1 MTMEKRKMK
10 PEQALMRLESLC
22 ARSEQST
29 WELRQKLMRWG
40 IDDAVSGKIMVQ
52 LEKTKFVD
60 DCRFAHAYCR
70 DKFRFSRWGKVKITN
85 GLIQKRISK
94 EYINDALMEIDE
106 QEYEQTLLELL
117 KQKAKTIEDV
127 CSYDGKTRL
136 FRFGVSRGFEPSMV
150 VKLINGGR
158 IWVSED

>member
-1 MTMEKRKMK
+1 MK

-40 IDDAVSGKIMVQ
+40 IDDAASGKIIEQ
-52 LEKTKFVD
+52 LVKTKFVD

-85 GLIQKRISK
+85 GLVQKRISK
-94 EYINDALMEIDE
+94 EYINAGNLHPTMSIS
-106 QEYEQTLLELL
+106 
-117 KQKAKTIEDV
+117 I
-127 CSYDGKTRL
+127 S
-136 FRFGVSRGFEPSMV
+136 
-150 VKLINGGR
+150 
-158 IWVSED
+158 

>member
-1 MTMEKRKMK
+1 MERRKMK
-10 PEQALMRLESLC
+10 PEQAMMRLETLC
-22 ARSEQST
+22 ARSEQSS
-29 WELRQKLMRWG
+29 WELRQKLIKWG
-40 IDDAVSGKIMVQ
+40 IDEVVSNKIMTE
-52 LEKTKFVD
+52 LSERRFVD
-60 DCRFAHAYCR
+60 DSRFAQAYCR

-94 EYINDALMEIDE
+94 EYIKDALMEINE

-117 KQKAKTIEDV
+117 KQKAKTIDDV

-150 VKLINGGR
+150 VKLINGGK
-158 IWVSED
+158 IWASED